1 MAKLQPDYITWVL
14 SLNAN
19 DLQKEIHNLHESTK
33 KLKDDNKSLR
43 KDMADLAMQGKAG
56 GKEWQNLN
64 KQIIENSKTIRENN
78 TKIAECEK
86 RLDKTTMSASQ
97 LSKKAKELS
106 RELSNTVKSL
116 EPEKYAALERELRA
130 VTEQMDRNRASAR
143 RVFQT
148 FTSFSKLKSTIAG
161 IFVGFGQMI
170 GQTFLGAIRQFQTT
184 IKDFESAN
192 ANLAAILGTTKERIT
207 DLTEDA
213 KRLGAAT
220 KYTASEVTNLQT
232 ELAKLGFNKQEIIEA
247 TEYVLRFA
255 GATGAELPEAAK
267 LAGAA
272 IRAFGLETTETE
284 RAVSTMAIATTRSA
298 MDFGYLQTALST
310 VAPVAKAFGFTIE
323 DTMSLLGTLANA
335 GFDASSAATAT
346 RNILLNLAD
355 SSGKLAVALGRP
367 ITSLDQLAPALKK
380 LDEEGID
387 LAKTLELTDKRSV
400 SAFNAFLEGADKIIP
415 LRDAVTDVGDALKAM
430 SDEKANTV
438 QGSIKKMESAIEGL
452 ILKFYESRGAMKL
465 VIDAFTGLVNGIG
478 WCIDKFTQYRAVLL
492 PLIITLGTYLATTK
506 LVVAW
511 NARNLAG
518 TTANIVM
525 EKAHAI
531 SLALSTAAIK
541 VKNMVMGLYTGRVTL
556 ATIATAA
563 WNAVLKLNPFVAVVT
578 ALVALITGIYSYVTS
593 TNAAAKA
600 TKQMAEIEKGVRDE
614 TGKTEEQIRLLAD
627 AIHNELLSN
636 EQRYEAISKL
646 KEIIPDYNAE
656 LSKEG
661 KVIKENTAAIRE
673 YIAQKADMKLKEG
686 YEDELIQLR
695 NKREELKR
703 TILETKQHLDEL
715 IQKDQAWGT
724 RWNLQR
730 QLVNLT
736 DDFKQISTAI
746 ALFEGKYIS
755 LMQTMGKKTGNKN
768 QEDIVKET
776 SLLKK
781 LETEKT
787 KVQTTWKEDTKEN
800 IRLKNKELERIDK
813 EIEKLNK
820 LGKTKKKAES
830 GEYGSEIDKVL
841 KPLENEHI
849 ARMETLKKNRLEEN
863 KTDAEYNKLTIEE
876 DIRYNQERIVAL
888 AKLAPQ
894 ISKSKTKYLD
904 DIKAKTTK
912 ANTELLD
919 LQRKHD
925 EAEISLLKENRD
937 NLLKEN
943 ERTFQNNKI
952 LAESSLAK
960 GLISKEQYNV
970 IISGFEEKNSETRLN
985 IAKQYQRDVEAVEL
999 QTGEIKKEAVENAG
1013 DAILKAEL
1021 ENMKARAKFA
1031 ETLRN
1036 TTFDFKTKFKLLTPK
1051 EELDVELKALD
1062 AFYQAKLAIIREGVR
1077 KGNIT
1082 VEGGLKKEK
1091 ELEEANKQARLN
1103 IEKSFQQKQNSF
1115 LEKYG
1120 MLTWKKRLERELEEL
1135 AYARRENL
1143 ISDEQYTKMSGL
1155 IKMNA
1160 WKEQFDYYSSL
1171 FGDAITA
1178 LQDAEIANM
1187 EAKYDVE
1194 IEAAQGNAEEVERLE
1209 NEKAQKKLE
1218 IEKKY
1223 ADIQFAVKASQII
1236 ANTAMAIMTAM
1247 AQLGPIAGPIAAALM
1262 GVTGAAQLAAANAER
1277 QKVKNMTLNNASSS
1291 SSASAERVVN
1301 PSSGYDEGGYT
1312 GDGGRY
1318 EVAGA
1323 VHRGEYV
1330 VPVPEMK
1337 NKRVVNMVKVIESI
1351 RRQRTA
1357 ANPLPGY
1364 SEGGHVSERNNTQ
1377 IEAPSKLNK
1386 AAELLEAAANR
1397 LSQPLKSYVLL
1408 SDINE
1413 AEEIKYKSEKPFTK
1427 GDK

>member
-33 KLKDDNKSLR
+33 KLKEDNKDLR
-43 KDMADLAMQGKAG
+43 KEMADLVMQGKAG

-64 KQIIENSKTIRENN
+64 KQILENSKTIRENN
-78 TKIAECEK
+78 SKIAECEK

-97 LSKKAKELS
+97 LSKKAKELA
-106 RELSNTVKSL
+106 RALNNTVKSL
-116 EPEKYAALERELRA
+116 EPEKYAALEKELKA
-130 VTEQMDRNRASAR
+130 VTAQMDRNRRSAGGL
-143 RVFQT
+143 FQT

-161 IFVGFGQMI
+161 VFVGFGQMI

-192 ANLAAILGTTKERIT
+192 ANLAAILGTTRDRIS
-207 DLTEDA
+207 DLTDDA

-232 ELAKLGFNKQEIIEA
+232 ELAKLGFNKQEILEA

-310 VAPVAKAFGFTIE
+310 VAPVAKSFGFTIE

-400 SAFNAFLEGADKIIP
+400 SAFNAFLSGADKIIP

-492 PLIITLGTYLATTK
+492 PLIVTLGTYWATTK

-511 NARNLAG
+511 NARKLAG
-518 TTANIVM
+518 TAANVAM

-531 SLALSTAAIK
+531 SMGLSTAAIK
-541 VKNMVMGLYTGRVTL
+541 IKNMVMGLYTGRVTL

-563 WNAVLKLNPFVAVVT
+563 WNAVLKLNPFVAVAT
-578 ALVALITGIYSYVTS
+578 ALVALVTGIYSYVTS
-593 TNAAAKA
+593 TNAATKA
-600 TKQMAEIEKGVRDE
+600 TRKMAEIEKEARKESGE
-614 TGKTEEQIRLLAD
+614 TEEQIRLLTD
-627 AIHNELLSN
+627 AIHNELLTN

-661 KVIKENTAAIRE
+661 KVIRENTAAIRE
-673 YIAQKADMKLKEG
+673 YIAQKANMKLKDG
-686 YEDELIQLR
+686 YEEELIQLR
-695 NKREELKR
+695 NKREELKK
-703 TILETKQHLDEL
+703 TIVETKQYLDEL
-715 IQKDQAWGT
+715 IEKDQAWGT

-736 DDFKQISTAI
+736 DDFKQTSTAI

-755 LMQTMGKKTGNKN
+755 LMQTMGKKTGSKS
-768 QEDIVKET
+768 QEEIVKET

-781 LETEKT
+781 LEAERT
-787 KVQTTWKEDTKEN
+787 KVQTTWKENTEEN

-820 LGKTKKKAES
+820 LGKTKKNAES

-841 KPLENEHI
+841 KPLENEHS
-849 ARMETLKKNRLEEN
+849 ARMEALKRNRLEEN
-863 KTDAEYNKLTIEE
+863 QTEAEYNKLTIEE
-876 DIRYNQERIVAL
+876 DIRYNQERVLAL
-888 AKLAPQ
+888 SKLAPK
-894 ISKSKTKYLD
+894 ISQSKTKYLD
-904 DIKAKTTK
+904 DIKAKTNQ
-912 ANTELLD
+912 ANINILN

-925 EAEISLLKENRD
+925 EAEVSLLKENRD
-937 NLLKEN
+937 QLLKEN
-943 ERTFQNNKI
+943 ERTYQNNKM
-952 LAESSLAK
+952 LAEKSLANDV
-960 GLISKEQYNV
+960 ISKEEYNV
-970 IISGFEEKNSETRLN
+970 IIAGLEERNTETRLA
-985 IAKQYQRDVEAVEL
+985 IAKQYQSDVEAVEL

-1013 DAILKAEL
+1013 DAVLKAEL

-1031 ETLRN
+1031 ETLKN
-1036 TTFDFKTKFKLLTPK
+1036 TAFDFKVKFKLLTPK
-1051 EELDVELKALD
+1051 EELDVELKALE
-1062 AFYQAKLAIIREGVR
+1062 AFYQAKLAIIREGVK

-1082 VEGGLKKEK
+1082 VEEGLKKEK

-1103 IEKSFQQKQNSF
+1103 IEKSFQEKRESY
-1115 LEKYG
+1115 LERYG
-1120 MLTWKKRLERELEEL
+1120 MLPWKKRLQRELEEL
-1135 AYARRENL
+1135 EYAYREKL
-1143 ISDEQYTKMSGL
+1143 IKDKEYVKISGL
-1155 IKMNA
+1155 IKMKA
-1160 WKEQFDYYSSL
+1160 WKEQFDYYSNL

-1277 QKVKNMTLNNASSS
+1277 QKVKNMTLDNTSSS
-1291 SSASAERVVN
+1291 TVSGERVVN
-1301 PSSGYDEGGYT
+1301 PTGGFDEGGYT

-1330 VPVPEMK
+1330 IPVPEMK

-1351 RRQRTA
+1351 RRQRTN

-1364 SEGGHVSERNNTQ
+1364 SEGGHVEDKVTTQ
-1377 IEAPSKLNK
+1377 VESPSKLDK
-1386 AAELLEAAANR
+1386 AAERLEAAANR
-1397 LSQPLKSYVLL
+1397 LSQPIKSYVLL

-1413 AEEIKYKSEKPFTK
+1413 AEEIKYKSEKPFTR